1 MIKIE
6 ESIVVL
12 ENNKGFQKI
21 IDDVQNQVCDNKNLL
36 LMLAKWRLIYDNCY
50 FLQWLIPSSLW

>member
-1 MIKIE
+1 MIKLE
-6 ESIVVL
+6 ESITVL

-21 IDDVQNQVCDNKNLL
+21 IDDVQKQVCDNKNLL

-50 FLQWLIPSSLW
+50 FL

>member
-6 ESIVVL
+6 ESIIVL

-21 IDDVQNQVCDNKNLL
+21 IDDAQKQVCDNKNLL
-36 LMLAKWRLIYDNCY
+36 LMLVKWRLIYDNCY
-50 FLQWLIPSSLW
+50 FL

>member
-1 MIKIE
+1 MSMLRKSYDKIE
-6 ESIVVL
+6 ESIIVL

-21 IDDVQNQVCDNKNLL
+21 IDDVQKQVCDNKNLL

-50 FLQWLIPSSLW
+50 FL